1 MPPVKL
7 IAVVAACLVLPA
19 ADSLSGG
26 HLLLSERSSNSDLEI
41 TGMAADIAP
50 GTVRYISYEQL
61 LKLPQTTVTVT
72 GDENFRALPQQKL
85 TVTGVYLD
93 VLERSLGALPGA
105 DILIALCSDG
115 YHTTYTRDYVKAHRP
130 ILALKIDGLPV
141 ETWVA
146 QTHNDD
152 PGTYFITHADFTSAF
167 SVSSFQE
174 IPKIPAKVTR
184 LEFGATQKVYGAI
197 APNSRDQSNPQV
209 IAGFR
214 IAQQHCYRCHNMGS
228 YGGTKAGKEWHTLG
242 SFASSSPT
250 IFERYLRDPKSV
262 DPKATM
268 TCEPQLGEPAAKAL
282 QAYFQTFA
290 VTAH

>member
-7 IAVVAACLVLPA
+7 IAVVAACLTLSA
-19 ADSLSGG
+19 ADSPSGG
-26 HLLLSERSSNSDLEI
+26 HLLSTERTSNSDLEI

-50 GTVRYISYEQL
+50 GTIRYISYQQL

-72 GDENFRALPQQKL
+72 GDENFRELPQQKL

-105 DILIALCSDG
+105 DLLTALCSDG
-115 YHTTYTRDYVKAHRP
+115 YRATYTRDYVKTHRP

-152 PGTYFITHADFTSAF
+152 PGTYFITHAYFTPAF

-174 IPKIPAKVTR
+174 LPKIPAKVTR
-184 LEFGATQKVYGAI
+184 LDFGAAEKVYGAI
-197 APNSRDQSNPQV
+197 APRPGDTSNPQV

-214 IAQQHCYRCHNMGS
+214 IAQQHCYRCHNMGT

-242 SFASSSPT
+242 NFASSSPA

-262 DPKATM
+262 DPKSTM
-268 TCEPQLGEPAAKAL
+268 TCDPQLGEPAAKAL

-290 VTAH
+290 VTAQ

>member
-7 IAVVAACLVLPA
+7 IAVVAACLALLA
-19 ADSLSGG
+19 ADSPSDG
-26 HLLLSERSSNSDLEI
+26 HLLSTERSSNSDLEI

-50 GTVRYISYEQL
+50 GTVRYISYPQL
-61 LKLPQTTVTVT
+61 LKLPQTTVTVR
-72 GDENFRALPQQKL
+72 GDENFRELSPQKL

-93 VLERSLGALPGA
+93 VLERSLGALPAA
-105 DILIALCSDG
+105 DLVTALCSDG
-115 YHTTYTRDYVKAHRP
+115 YRATYTRQYVKTHRP

-146 QTHNDD
+146 QTHNGD
-152 PGTYFITHADFTSAF
+152 PGTYFITHADFTPSF

-184 LEFGATQKVYGAI
+184 LEFGNAREVYGAI
-197 APNSRDQSNPQV
+197 APIPRDTSDPQV

-228 YGGTKAGKEWHTLG
+228 YGGTKAGKEWHPLG
-242 SFASSSPT
+242 SFASSSPA

-262 DPKATM
+262 DPKSTM
-268 TCEPQLGEPAAKAL
+268 TCDPQLAEPAAKAL

-290 VTAH
+290 